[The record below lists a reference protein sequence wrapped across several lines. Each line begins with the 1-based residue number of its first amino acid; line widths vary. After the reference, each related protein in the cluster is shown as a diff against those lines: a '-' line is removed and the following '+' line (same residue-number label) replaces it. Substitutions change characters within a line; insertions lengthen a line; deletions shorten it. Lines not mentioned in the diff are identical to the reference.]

1 MTHPRWLELKRTV
14 RFGETD
20 AAGVVHFQHFLGWCH
35 QAWEESL
42 EVFGIEACN
51 IFPGGRGSQPSIALP
66 IVHCEADFYA
76 PLQTGDGIA
85 LRLQPKRINPSCFEL
100 TTEILFDDKKVARGL
115 LRHVAINP
123 STRSRCKLPDDIDR
137 WLERS
142 CLGQLSSL

>member
-42 EVFGIEACN
+42 ERFGIEACN
-51 IFPGGRGSQPSIALP
+51 IFPGGRGSQPAIALP

-76 PLQTGDGIA
+76 PLMVGDVIDIKLTPQRLETNSFNILSQLMLDKQT
-85 LRLQPKRINPSCFEL
+85 
-100 TTEILFDDKKVARGL
+100 VASGC

-123 STRSRCKLPDDIDR
+123 VTRRRCSLPNSIEQ
-137 WLERS
+137 WLDAYES
-142 CLGQLSSL
+142 IGT